1 MVIAEAL
8 KRYAGQVVRPVLGTL
23 VVAYIAY
30 HAVQG
35 DRGLLA
41 YFTYSQELS
50 RATAT
55 LDEVRQTRERLANR
69 VALLRTDGIDPDLL
83 EERARMTLDLVAPDE
98 FIVILPSD
106 PDNLSK

>member
-1 MVIAEAL
+1 MLVADTL

-41 YFTYSQELS
+41 YFTFSQEVN

-55 LDEVRQTRERLANR
+55 LQDVRQTRERLAHR
-69 VALLRTDGIDPDLL
+69 VALLRPESRDLDLL
-83 EERARMTLDLVAPDE
+83 EERARITLDLVRDDE
-98 FIVILPSD
+98 FIVFLPPISE
-106 PDNLSK
+106 